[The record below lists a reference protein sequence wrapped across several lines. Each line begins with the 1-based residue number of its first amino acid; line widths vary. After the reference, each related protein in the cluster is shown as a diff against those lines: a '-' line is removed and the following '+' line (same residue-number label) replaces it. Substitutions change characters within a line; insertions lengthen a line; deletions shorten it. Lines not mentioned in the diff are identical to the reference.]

1 MYTYTAGATG
11 FDACLP
17 PWARDGGWEAVFER
31 LKAPDT
37 RRRIGAEMKAP
48 GVGWENLCAAAGSPE
63 RVLLGEFKTEAL
75 KPLQGKTLAA
85 VAASRKQD
93 WTETVMDLV
102 LEDRTRVGVA
112 FFLMSED
119 NVRRQIRLPWMSF
132 GSDAGSAAAEGVFL
146 KSLPHPRAYGN
157 FARLLGKYVRD
168 EKLIPLTDA
177 IHRLTGLPAAN
188 LGLAD
193 RGLLKPG
200 AFADVVVFDP
210 ATIADRATFEKPHQ
224 YAVGAKHVF
233 VNGTAVLRDGEHTGA
248 LPGRALKGPGAV
260 AARP

>member
-1 MYTYTAGATG
+1 
-11 FDACLP
+11 
-17 PWARDGGWEAVFER
+17 
-31 LKAPDT
+31 
-37 RRRIGAEMKAP
+37 
-48 GVGWENLCAAAGSPE
+48 
-63 RVLLGEFKTEAL
+63 
-75 KPLQGKTLAA
+75 
-85 VAASRKQD
+85 
-93 WTETVMDLV
+93 
-102 LEDRTRVGVA
+102 
-112 FFLMSED
+112 
-119 NVRRQIRLPWMSF
+119 MSF

-224 YAVGAKHVF
+224 YAVGVKHVF
-233 VNGTAVLRDGEHTGA
+233 VNGAAVLRDGEHTGA